1 MGRLSELNYNNDS
14 EKKIV
19 KGIEWNK
26 NSPKEV
32 LQYAIGALLY
42 APADHKTIG
51 VGICEGKYPNLK
63 NIVFCLED
71 TILDKNLENAEK
83 SLASTIKMIGEA
95 VESKKIIENTLPLI
109 FIRVRNSKQMLRVFE
124 NIKQYENVITGFAL
138 PKFDSK
144 NKEQYEEAVWKI
156 NEEASFIKYIM
167 PIIESF
173 SVMDKKTRMKELY
186 GIKETIDKIS
196 DYVLN
201 VRVGGNDF
209 CNLFGLRRGRNDTI
223 YDIAIMKDVLSD
235 IMNIFGKNYIISAPV
250 WEYFGEENDDRWLKG
265 LKKELKADKLNG
277 FIGKTVIHPCQL
289 PIVQKAYIVENSDYQ
304 DALAIL
310 NWQSNTSG
318 VEKGILSQRMNEIKV
333 HERWAM
339 KTIALANIYGV
350 KESEV

>member
-1 MGRLSELNYNNDS
+1 MGRLRKLNYNDS
-14 EKKIV
+14 NEKKIV
-19 KGIEWNK
+19 EGTEWNK
-26 NSPKEV
+26 NSPKEI

-51 VGICEGKYPNLK
+51 FGICDGKYPNLK

-83 SLASTIKMIGEA
+83 SLAATIKMIGEA
-95 VESKKIIENTLPLI
+95 VKNKKITENTLPLI

-124 NIKQYENVITGFAL
+124 DIKQYETVITGFAL

-144 NKEQYEEAVWKI
+144 NKEQYEEIVWKI
-156 NEEASFIKYIM
+156 NECSKSVKYIM

-173 SVMDKKTRMKELY
+173 SVMDKKTRMQELY

-223 YDIAIMKDVLSD
+223 YDISIIRDVLSD
-235 IMNIFGKNYIISAPV
+235 IMNVFGKNYIISAPV
-250 WEYFGEENDDRWLKG
+250 WEYFGETDDDSWANG
-265 LKKELKADKLNG
+265 LKKELEADKLNG

-289 PIVQKAYIVENSDYQ
+289 PIVQQAYVVENSDYQ

-318 VEKGILSQRMNEIKV
+318 VEKGVLSQRMNEIKV
-333 HERWAM
+333 HERWAT
-339 KTIALANIYGV
+339 KTMALANIYGV
-350 KESEV
+350 RENKR